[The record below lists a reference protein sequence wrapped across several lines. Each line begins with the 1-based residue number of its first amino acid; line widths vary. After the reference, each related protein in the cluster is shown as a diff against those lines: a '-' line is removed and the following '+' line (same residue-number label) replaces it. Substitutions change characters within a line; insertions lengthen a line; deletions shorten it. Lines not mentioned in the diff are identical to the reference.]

1 MKHIGEIKTIS
12 FSPDGSLCVTGAMNY
27 QSTDRNALVWD
38 VASLSVVAELKGHRD
53 GIYSS
58 AWSPTGGIIATG
70 GGGTDHA
77 VRLWDATSRRQIGEL
92 GGDLFFVRALAFS
105 PDGRFLLTGSANN
118 APVAAVHDGSCFR
131 VWDVRR
137 RKEVARLGVHP
148 SSVQS
153 VVFSRDGRIAACGSS
168 GQFMSPGKTESGGV
182 FCPQTIRLWDIT
194 PRFWGIRATEKFV
207 EAMEHS
213 AWVNSIRLSPNGE
226 YLFTAGRGCFL
237 WGVASGHIVRQFH
250 SDGSDYANCG
260 DLSPDGKYVATGS
273 GGQDE
278 PGAPYRNCFVR
289 LWDASTG
296 REIARWQHEYAV
308 TALAFSA
315 GGAVIVA
322 GGHHG
327 ELRIW
332 ELRDSASDFP
342 VKVVGSLPVL
352 PDC

>member
-1 MKHIGEIKTIS
+1 
-12 FSPDGSLCVTGAMNY
+12 MNY
-27 QSTDRNALVWD
+27 ESSDRNALVWD
-38 VASLSVVAELKGHRD
+38 VPSLSVVGELKGHRD

-92 GGDLFFVRALAFS
+92 RRDLFIVHALAFS

-118 APVAAVHDGSCFR
+118 APVAPVQDGSCFR

-168 GQFMSPGKTESGGV
+168 GQFMSCGKTESDGV
-182 FCPQTIRLWDIT
+182 FCPQTIRLWDIN

-207 EAMEHS
+207 EAMEH
-213 AWVNSIRLSPNGE
+213 AARVNSIRLSRNGDC
-226 YLFTAGRGCFL
+226 LFSAGRGCFL
-237 WGVASGHIVRQFH
+237 WEVASGRIIRQFQTH
-250 SDGSDYANCG
+250 ESDYANCG
-260 DLSPDGKYVATGS
+260 DLSPDAQYVATGS

-278 PGAPYRNCFVR
+278 PGAPYRDCFVR

-296 REIARWQHEYAV
+296 REIARWKHEYAV
-308 TALAFSA
+308 TALAFSP

-332 ELRDSASDFP
+332 KLPDSASDFP
-342 VKVVGSLPVL
+342 VKVLRSLPVL